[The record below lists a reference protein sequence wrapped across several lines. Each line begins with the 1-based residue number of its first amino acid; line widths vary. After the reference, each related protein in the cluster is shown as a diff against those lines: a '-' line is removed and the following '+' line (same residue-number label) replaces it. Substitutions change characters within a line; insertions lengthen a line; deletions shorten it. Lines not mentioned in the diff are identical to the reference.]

1 MRRHG
6 PAGPGVLLALVL
18 TLALPAPAPAAP
30 AAPDRRVHPADV
42 SGLPSYVQRVA
53 PSIVALKVR
62 NAEGAA
68 SSLRLG
74 SRRSG
79 SGVIFDARGYV
90 LTVSYLLLDAVA
102 IEAQGY
108 RGRTV
113 GARLVGLD
121 LDTGLGVIKLE
132 DPGPWPV
139 ATLGRSEEAVA
150 GMRTGTVG
158 IDDDGDLV
166 HVVGQLQAIQRFS
179 AYWEYMLDRAFVISP
194 ASPGWGGSA
203 VVNERGEVVGVV
215 SLRLGEP
222 PYTNLAIPIEK
233 FVPGK
238 DELIGA
244 GRIVSRPPRP
254 WLGLYAVEAHGGP
267 FVSEVSPLGPPPRPG
282 VLKGDRIVPVTGV
295 PQLQSARWVFP
306 AAEHSRFQH
315 SLGAMHL
322 AGRMAQQL
330 YPSLRAIFPEVPS
343 AALIE
348 ELLRVAGLL
357 HDVGHGPF
365 GHFFDDNFL
374 VDFDLTHELVG
385 QRIIREELA
394 DVLRDLRRSPSG
406 RFNAGEAIDPEWIC
420 YLMGKTYTHPLAS
433 HPKWLPF
440 LKPLLS
446 GVFTADNMD
455 YVLRDAYMCGVAV
468 GPIDIERI
476 IYYSFFSEKGLTL
489 DRGGLQAFT
498 MFLNA
503 RFYMYT
509 NVYYPRTT
517 RGIDLHLKEIF
528 RDTMRIAFP
537 YDLRKELH
545 PYLHLTEWTP

>member
-1 MRRHG
+1 MKGAIDTYQGRGLIADPIHQYILYTR
-6 PAGPGVLLALVL
+6 PGGIPGEATEQDLID
-18 TLALPAPAPAAP
+18 TPW
-30 AAPDRRVHPADV
+30 
-42 SGLPSYVQRVA
+42 VQR
-53 PSIVALKVR
+53 
-62 NAEGAA
+62 
-68 SSLRLG
+68 LR
-74 SRRSG
+74 R
-79 SGVIFDARGYV
+79 
-90 LTVSYLLLDAVA
+90 
-102 IEAQGY
+102 
-108 RGRTV
+108 
-113 GARLVGLD
+113 
-121 LDTGLGVIKLE
+121 
-132 DPGPWPV
+132 
-139 ATLGRSEEAVA
+139 
-150 GMRTGTVG
+150 
-158 IDDDGDLV
+158 
-166 HVVGQLQAIQRFS
+166 
-179 AYWEYMLDRAFVISP
+179 
-194 ASPGWGGSA
+194 
-203 VVNERGEVVGVV
+203 
-215 SLRLGEP
+215 
-222 PYTNLAIPIEK
+222 
-233 FVPGK
+233 
-238 DELIGA
+238 
-244 GRIVSRPPRP
+244 
-254 WLGLYAVEAHGGP
+254 
-267 FVSEVSPLGPPPRPG
+267 
-282 VLKGDRIVPVTGV
+282 V

-322 AGRMAQQL
+322 AGRFAQQL
-330 YPSLRAIFPEVPS
+330 YPSLRAIFPDAPS

-348 ELLRVAGLL
+348 ELLRMAGLL

-374 VDFDLTHELVG
+374 VDFELTHELLG

-394 DVLRDLRRSPSG
+394 DALRGLRRSPSG
-406 RFNAGEAIDPEWIC
+406 AFGNDEQIDPEWIC
-420 YLMGKTYTHPLAS
+420 YLMGKSYTHPLES

-489 DRGGLQAFT
+489 DRSGLQAFT

-509 NVYYPRTT
+509 NVYYHRTT

-545 PYLHLTEWTP
+545 PYLHLTEWTLLEDVGRWHDADDGERRALGVEWRHVLDRRLKWRMAGEEVLDQFEARKGQGFLNPDEVEKRVTSFLPPHLRDFPFKIDMALQDPRPLNPLKMGDRQIYVFDAAAGSVSEEPLSEILKYLPGKVAQCRIFAVTHEHDAALATALKRALNEEPPSIVTNV